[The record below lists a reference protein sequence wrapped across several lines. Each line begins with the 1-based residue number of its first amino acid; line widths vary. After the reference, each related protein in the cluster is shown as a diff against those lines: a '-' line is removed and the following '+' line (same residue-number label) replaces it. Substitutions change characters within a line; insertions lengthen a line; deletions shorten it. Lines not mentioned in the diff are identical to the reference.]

1 MKASTFSIPN
11 SNPVLDSQASR
22 TDDRRES
29 TAGSVPMES
38 AVASAMGNHRKS
50 TGNSSPLRATLSND
64 LGAVIGQQPGPELR
78 RTNSQKIQ
86 QDLIPTEVLKRL
98 QRSNTVCIFNPN
110 HSNDVHDIE
119 KQSITRSDIQDARE
133 LLERAKPLFKK
144 LWPDDQTLKHWDGLI
159 ESPLNSAENLRREM
173 GGKGTWLLKR
183 DDDLPVAGSIKGR
196 GAFFAVLEHAEKL
209 AVGKGLITQGQDLGN
224 LCSPEAKAIFSEYKI
239 AVGST
244 GNLGMGIALL
254 AAALGFE
261 AKVYLSK
268 EAADWKK
275 KRLIDHGCKI
285 FEHKGNFK
293 EALQQGRNDCAA
305 ANEAKPGSAY
315 FVDDEDS
322 KALSVGP
329 AVAGLRL
336 KEQLEKE
343 EIRIGA
349 DRPLFVY
356 IPTGVGGGPSGVL
369 RGLVDAFQDEG
380 LHQHIH
386 GILVQPKQC
395 ASVLARMSI
404 PDKDNKQPIIV
415 YKLGLDNT
423 SSRGDGMAV
432 PQASELAF
440 ANLQVNAA
448 GAMTVSDDDMLK
460 NTARLH
466 KTEGIIIETSAAA
479 SINGPKWC
487 ESDAGLEYIKKN
499 GMEKAMPNAVHVMWF
514 TGGGKVPEDTK
525 AEILRDAYQAIGE
538 PQPAREEVA
547 A

>member
-1 MKASTFSIPN
+1 
-11 SNPVLDSQASR
+11 
-22 TDDRRES
+22 
-29 TAGSVPMES
+29 MES
-38 AVASAMGNHRKS
+38 AVASAIVNQRKS
-50 TGNSSPLRATLSND
+50 TGKCSQFRAVLSNAI
-64 LGAVIGQQPGPELR
+64 GAAIGQRPGTGLR
-78 RTNSQKIQ
+78 RTSSQKAQ
-86 QDLIPTEVLKRL
+86 QDLVPNDVLKRL
-98 QRSNTVCIFNPN
+98 QRSNTVCIVNPN
-110 HSNDVHDIE
+110 HSNDVRDIE
-119 KQSITRSDIQDARE
+119 KQSITRSDIQEARE
-133 LLERAKPLFKK
+133 LLERAKPLFTK
-144 LWPDDQTLKHWDGLI
+144 LWPDDQTLKDWEGLI
-159 ESPLNSAENLRREM
+159 ESPLTSAQNLRDAM
-173 GGKGTWLLKR
+173 GGTGTWLLKR

-209 AVGKGLITQGQDLGN
+209 AIEKGLIAKGQDLGN

-254 AAALGFE
+254 AAALGFD
-261 AKVYLSK
+261 AKVYLSE

-275 KRLIDHGCKI
+275 KRLVDHGCKI
-285 FEHKGNFK
+285 YEHDGNFK
-293 EALQQGRNDCAA
+293 EALQKGRDDCAA
-305 ANEAKPGSAY
+305 ANAAKPASAH

-322 KALSVGP
+322 KPLSVGP

-336 KEQLEKE
+336 KEQLERNG
-343 EIRIGA
+343 IRIGA

-380 LHQHIH
+380 LHPHVH

-404 PDKDNKQPIIV
+404 PDKDNKQPVDV
-415 YKLGLDNT
+415 YHLGLNNT
-423 SSRGDGMAV
+423 SPRGDGMAV

-448 GAMTVSDDDMLK
+448 GAMTVSDEDMLK
-460 NTARLH
+460 NTALLH
-466 KTEGIIIETSAAA
+466 KKQGIVIETSAAA

-487 ESDAGLEYIKKN
+487 GSEAGREYIKKN

-538 PQPAREEVA
+538 PLPSREDVA

>member
-1 MKASTFSIPN
+1 
-11 SNPVLDSQASR
+11 
-22 TDDRRES
+22 
-29 TAGSVPMES
+29 MES
-38 AVASAMGNHRKS
+38 AVASAIGNHRKS
-50 TGNSSPLRATLSND
+50 AGNSSQLRATLSNE
-64 LGAVIGQQPGPELR
+64 LGAVVVQQSEPELR
-78 RTNSQKIQ
+78 RTNSQKAQ
-86 QDLIPTEVLKRL
+86 QDLIPKEVLKRL
-98 QRSNTVCIFNPN
+98 QRSNTVCIANPH
-110 HSNDVHDIE
+110 HSNDLRDIE
-119 KQSITRSDIQDARE
+119 AQSITRSDIQEARE
-133 LLERAKPLFKK
+133 LLERARPLFRK
-144 LWPDDQTLKHWDGLI
+144 LWPDDQMLKDWDGLI
-159 ESPLNSAENLRREM
+159 ESPLTLAKNLCDEM
-173 GGKGTWLLKR
+173 GGTGTWLLKR
-183 DDDLPVAGSIKGR
+183 DDDLPVAGSTKGR

-209 AVGKGLITQGQDLGN
+209 AIDKGLITKGQDLGN

-254 AAALGFE
+254 AAALGFD
-261 AKVYLSK
+261 AKVYLSE

-275 KRLIDHGCKI
+275 KRLTDHGCKI
-285 FEHKGNFK
+285 YEHDGNFQ
-293 EALQQGRNDCAA
+293 EALQKGREDCAA
-305 ANEAKPGSAY
+305 ANEAKPDSAY

-336 KEQLEKE
+336 KKQLENK

-369 RGLVDAFQDEG
+369 RGLMDAFQDEG
-380 LHQHIH
+380 LHQHVH

-404 PDKDNKQPIIV
+404 PDKDNKQPIDV
-415 YKLGLDNT
+415 YHLELTNK
-423 SSRGDGMAV
+423 SPQGDGMAV

-440 ANLQVNAA
+440 KNLQVNAA
-448 GAMTVSDDDMLK
+448 GAMTVSDEDMLK

-466 KTEGIIIETSAAA
+466 KTEGIFIETSAAA
-479 SINGPKWC
+479 SINGPNWC
-487 ESDAGLEYIKKN
+487 ESEAGREYIERN
-499 GMEKAMPNAVHVMWF
+499 GMKDAMQNAVHVMWF

-538 PQPAREEVA
+538 PQPSREEVA